1 MSKKL
6 SMNFCES
13 INFTYSQWKFISNL
27 RLNHSVSLVG
37 IFFLLR
43 FCITSFAFARCVSPN
58 GMVELIT
65 CHSPFPSNQQK
76 CHFAGAPCFIA
87 PRHYVWLFVSML
99 FSFMQMILMMMVIC
113 SISFAFAHFIGNS
126 VKRGNGM
133 KDERLS
139 AQSPRCFF
147 FVRCCWWIPDQ
158 FDCVSSSM
166 SAHIQPCTGT
176 HKLVAQEWGRWR
188 SSPAVVSGTSIS
200 GNGKRWGAHIF
211 IDLYSFSPVS
221 CIHSIVVP

>member
-147 FVRCCWWIPDQ
+147 LFVVVDGFRISLIAFPLRW
-158 FDCVSSSM
+158 VHTSSRAQ
-166 SAHIQPCTGT
+166 AHTSWLLRNGAGD
-176 HKLVAQEWGRWR
+176 VAARPLSLAHQ
-188 SSPAVVSGTSIS
+188 S
-200 GNGKRWGAHIF
+200 GNGTRWGAHIF
-211 IDLYSFSPVS
+211 IDLCSFSPVS